1 MTEGAPIWACPK
13 GGVTVDYCSN
23 QGGSDYRRRTD
34 AQGAL
39 RLISILHVIVSFVI
53 LRRSFPACLLMLSA
67 GICGIRASVDARKS
81 TPCVVLSAAVLV
93 HHIHYTVTSF
103 QRRPP
108 VDVMGDLSSPEEV
121 FIFFIAPLIICIVAW
136 FTLSAAAVV
145 LGLIVKK
152 QSEGSGPDP
161 S

>member
-1 MTEGAPIWACPK
+1 M
-13 GGVTVDYCSN
+13 DYCSN
-23 QGGSDYRRRTD
+23 QGGSDYRGHTD

-39 RLISILHVIVSFVI
+39 RLISILHVIMSFVI
-53 LRRSFPACLLMLSA
+53 LGRGLLAWLLMLSA

-81 TPCVVLSAAVLV
+81 MPCVVLSGAVLV

-108 VDVMGDLSSPEEV
+108 VVVMGDLFSPEEA

-136 FTLSAAAVV
+136 FALSAAAVV
-145 LGLIVKK
+145 LGLIVKG
-152 QSEGSGPDP
+152 QSEGSGPEP
-161 S
+161 G